1 MINHA
6 TLGTLCHL
14 LGHLQRQC
22 SLLGVQL
29 MACTG
34 PAQWCTWRPLPQ
46 LVLPPGMSLPSCPH
60 CLLWHFCFIFTQ
72 KSSNKV
78 SLAVPPKMLAL
89 PLVFYFS
96 SHSLPYFFLL
106 STYPESNRLC
116 MSYLF
121 CLWSPPV
128 RKAGIFVCF
137 LALPLPSPQRLEQ
150 GLLHVQTHYL
160 LSELN
165 G

>member
-1 MINHA
+1 MV
-6 TLGTLCHL
+6 HL
-14 LGHLQRQC
+14 EAFAPAGP
-22 SLLGVQL
+22 SSWDVSAQL
-29 MACTG
+29 ST
-34 PAQWCTWRPLPQ
+34 
-46 LVLPPGMSLPSCPH
+46 LPS
-60 CLLWHFCFIFTQ
+60 LHFCFIFTQ

-106 STYPESNRLC
+106 SAYPESNRLC

-137 LALPLPSPQRLEQ
+137 LALPLPSPQHLEQ